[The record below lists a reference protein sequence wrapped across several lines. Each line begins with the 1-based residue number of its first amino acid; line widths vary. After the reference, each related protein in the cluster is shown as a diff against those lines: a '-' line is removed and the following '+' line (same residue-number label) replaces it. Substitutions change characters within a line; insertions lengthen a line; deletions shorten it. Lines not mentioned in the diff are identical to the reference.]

1 MIKRF
6 IRKNKENFYG
16 GEKVGEISDKEMIK
30 GLLMLKEYDYKIDMM
45 NINEFND
52 VCMVAVDNN
61 KKEVRFFK
69 EFYTVEI
76 KYKKIFEDSKEAEKY
91 RDKHDGTLRYFNN
104 ELRDKRKERIDDNF
118 NFTSYY

>member
-16 GEKVGEISDKEMIK
+16 GEIVGKISDKEMIK
-30 GLLMLKEYDYKIDMM
+30 GLLALKEYDYKIDMM

-52 VCMVAVDNN
+52 VCMVVVDNN
-61 KKEVRFFK
+61 KKEVRFLK
-69 EFYTVEI
+69 KFYTVEI
-76 KYKKIFEDSKEAEKY
+76 KYKKVFEDVKKAEEY
-91 RDKHDGTLRYFNN
+91 RDKYDGTLRYLTN

-118 NFTSYY
+118 DFTSY